1 MRAFLVPIAFAAAFM
16 AAAPASAQRASLADR
31 VAVLEQRAADNSGNV
46 DLLNQVT
53 ELRRE
58 VQVLRSQVEELQHQ
72 NEQLKSTGRSQYL
85 DLDGR
90 LNRLEGAGLPPPALP
105 GDGATPTTPAAPVG
119 AAPARPSEP
128 APTVHGDAG
137 LVANTAGERG
147 AYEAAFDALKAGNY
161 AESAQLF
168 QDFLRVHPEGVYAP
182 NARYWLGESY
192 YVTQNYEL
200 AREQFQA
207 LVERY
212 PTHDKTP
219 GALLKIGL
227 SQYGLR
233 DLDGAEATL
242 SQVTA
247 QFPGTDAARTAEDRL
262 HAIQLARVSR

>member
-1 MRAFLVPIAFAAAFM
+1 MRALIVPIAFAAALV

-31 VAVLEQRAADNSGNV
+31 VAVLEQRAADNRGNV

-58 VQVLRSQVEELQHQ
+58 VQALRSQIEELQQ
-72 NEQLKSTGRSQYL
+72 QTEQLRANNRTQYL

-90 LNRLEGAGLPPPALP
+90 LNRLEGAGLPAPVE
-105 GDGATPTTPAAPVG
+105 GVGAAAPVG
-119 AAPARPSEP
+119 GAPAPRPADN
-128 APTVHGDAG
+128 APRVHGAAG
-137 LVANTAGERG
+137 LIANTAGERA
-147 AYEAAFDALKAGNY
+147 AYETAFDALKSGNY
-161 AESAQLF
+161 ARSAELF

-200 AREQFQA
+200 AREQFQS
-207 LVERY
+207 LVARY

-242 SQVTA
+242 SQVAA

-262 HAIQLARVSR
+262 HAIQLARVAR

>member
-1 MRAFLVPIAFAAAFM
+1 MRAFIVPIAFAAAFM
-16 AAAPASAQRASLADR
+16 AAAPAWAQRASLADR
-31 VAVLEQRAADNSGNV
+31 VAVLEQRAADNRGNV

-58 VQVLRSQVEELQHQ
+58 VQTLRSQVEELQHQ
-72 NEQLKSTGRSQYL
+72 NEQLKSTARSQYL

-90 LNRLEGAGLPPPALP
+90 LNRLEGTGLPPPA
-105 GDGATPTTPAAPVG
+105 DGAVPVDPVG
-119 AAPARPSEP
+119 AAPAAVP
-128 APTVHGDAG
+128 ADTVPTVHGDAG
-137 LVANTAGERG
+137 LIANAAGERG
-147 AYEAAFDALKAGNY
+147 AYETAFDALKAGNY

-168 QDFLRVHPEGVYAP
+168 QDFLRVYPEGVYAP

-207 LVERY
+207 LVTRY

-242 SQVTA
+242 SQVSA

-262 HAIQLARVSR
+262 HAIQLARVTR